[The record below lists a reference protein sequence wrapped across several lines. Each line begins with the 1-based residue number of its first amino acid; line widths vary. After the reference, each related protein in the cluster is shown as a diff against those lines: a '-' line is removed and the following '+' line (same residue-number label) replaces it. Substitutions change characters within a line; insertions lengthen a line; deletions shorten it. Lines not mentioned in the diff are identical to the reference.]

1 MRVMNQIDRDAEWL
15 EADGLGGF
23 ASGTVSGIRTRR
35 YHAVL
40 LTATTPPAGR
50 MVLVN
55 GFEAWVETP
64 RGTFAISSQ
73 RYGPDVIHPDGASR
87 IESFEYEPWPR
98 WRYKIDDDLIIEQ
111 ELFVPKGESAV
122 FISWR
127 IVAGGGDPGSDEPNS
142 TPGQPGSTPPATTL
156 RVRPFFS
163 GRDFHSTHHENGTFK
178 FVAEQSGERVR
189 FQSYDGVPAVIAH
202 SNGSYTHE
210 PTWYRNF
217 LYTEEL
223 ARGLDAVEDLA
234 SPGAFEFS
242 LSEKPAVLMLSAEP
256 VAGGAD
262 PGSSNQPASTPPATE
277 SIEARH
283 AQVRSIEQARRQNL
297 SSPLERA
304 ADAYLVN
311 RGKGKTLIAGYPW
324 FGDWGRDTFI
334 ALRGLCIATGHLE
347 DARNI
352 LVQWAATVSEG
363 MLPNRFPDQ
372 GSPRGMTPQGAP
384 SAIAAAIP
392 PGEQPE
398 FNSVDAS
405 LWYIIA
411 VNDYLQAG
419 KKQPTLADDCHTK
432 KLRAAV
438 EAILTGYNEG
448 TRFGIRT
455 DRDGLLS
462 AGEHGQQLTW
472 MDARVD
478 GREITPRIGKP
489 VEIQALWLNALAIG
503 AKFSGRW
510 EQLFEKGRAAFENK
524 FWNEHAGYL
533 ADVIDC
539 DHQSGVVDLTFR
551 PNQIFAVG
559 GLPLTLLS
567 KEKAR
572 RVVDAV
578 EMLLLTPLGLR
589 SLAPGEPGYA
599 PHYEGDSRARDSV
612 YHQGTVWPWLIGP
625 FVEAWVRVH
634 GGNAVAK
641 KKARA
646 RFLPPLHEHLN
657 HAGLGHLSEIC
668 DAEPPHTPRGC
679 PFQAWSLGELLR
691 LERSVLA
698 Y

>member
-1 MRVMNQIDRDAEWL
+1 MNPIDPNAEWL

-35 YHAVL
+35 YHALL

-50 MVLVN
+50 MVLAN
-55 GFEAWVETP
+55 GFDAWVETP
-64 RGTFAISSQ
+64 SGTVAISSQ

-87 IESFEYEPWPR
+87 IESFEYNPWPR
-98 WRYKIDDDLIIEQ
+98 WRYKIDDLVIEH
-111 ELFVPKGESAV
+111 ELFVPKGESAI
-122 FISWR
+122 FMSWKL
-127 IVAGGGDPGSDEPNS
+127 VSPND
-142 TPGQPGSTPPATTL
+142 ADL
-156 RVRPFFS
+156 KLKVRPFLS
-163 GRDFHSTHHENGTFK
+163 GRDFHSTHHENSAFHFETEQNGQRVTF
-178 FVAEQSGERVR
+178 R
-189 FQSYDGVPAVIAH
+189 SYDGVPAVIAF

-217 LYTEEL
+217 LYSEEL

-234 SPGAFEFS
+234 SPGVFEFS
-242 LSEKPAVLMLSAEP
+242 LSQKPAVLMLAAEGH
-256 VAGGAD
+256 AITD
-262 PGSSNQPASTPPATE
+262 IE

-283 AQVRSIEQARRQNL
+283 AQVRTIEQARRQYF

-304 ADAYLVN
+304 ADAYLVQ

-347 DARNI
+347 EARDI
-352 LVQWAATVSEG
+352 LLQWAGTVSEG

-372 GSPRGMTPQGAP
+372 
-384 SAIAAAIP
+384 
-392 PGEQPE
+392 GEQPE

-411 VNDYLQAG
+411 VNDYLLAAT
-419 KKQPTLADDCHTK
+419 KQPSLTDDCHTK
-432 KLRAAV
+432 ELRAAV
-438 EAILTGYNEG
+438 EAILAGYNEG
-448 TRFGIRT
+448 TRFGIRA

-489 VEIQALWLNALAIG
+489 VEIQALWLNALAVG
-503 AKFSGRW
+503 AKFSARW
-510 EQLFEKGRAAFENK
+510 ETLFEKGRAAFESK

-539 DHQSGVVDLTFR
+539 DHQPGVVDLTFR

-559 GLPLTLLS
+559 GLPLMLLS

-578 EMLLLTPLGLR
+578 EMLLLTPIGLR
-589 SLAPGEPGYA
+589 SLAPGESGI
-599 PHYEGDSRARDSV
+599 RAALSGRLARKRFCLSS
-612 YHQGTVWPWLIGP
+612 G
-625 FVEAWVRVH
+625 H
-634 GGNAVAK
+634 GLAVVD
-641 KKARA
+641 R
-646 RFLPPLHEHLN
+646 P
-657 HAGLGHLSEIC
+657 IC
-668 DAEPPHTPRGC
+668 
-679 PFQAWSLGELLR
+679 
-691 LERSVLA
+691 
-698 Y
+698 

>member
-1 MRVMNQIDRDAEWL
+1 MNPIDPNAEWL

-35 YHAVL
+35 YHALL

-50 MVLVN
+50 MVLAN
-55 GFEAWVETP
+55 GFDAWLETP
-64 RGTFAISSQ
+64 RGRFAISSQ

-87 IESFEYEPWPR
+87 IEFFEYEPWPR
-98 WRYKIDDDLIIEQ
+98 WHYKIDNELTIEQ

-127 IVAGGGDPGSDEPNS
+127 VVA
-142 TPGQPGSTPPATTL
+142 GQPGSPTPATADL
-156 RVRPFFS
+156 KLKVRPFFS
-163 GRDFHSTHHENGTFK
+163 SRDFHSTHHENGAFK
-178 FVAEQSGERVR
+178 FDAEQNGERVTFR
-189 FQSYDGVPAVIAH
+189 SYNGVPAVIGY
-202 SNGSYTHE
+202 SNGQYTHE

-217 LYTEEL
+217 LYSEEL

-234 SPGAFEFS
+234 SPGVFEFS
-242 LSEKPAVLMLSAEP
+242 LSKKPAVLMLAAET
-256 VAGGAD
+256 VAGSDG
-262 PGSSNQPASTPPATE
+262 PGLVQPASTPPATE

-283 AQVRSIEQARRQNL
+283 AQVRTIEQARRQNF

-304 ADAYLVN
+304 ADAYLVQ

-334 ALRGLCIATGHLE
+334 ALRGLCTATGHLNE
-347 DARNI
+347 AGDI
-352 LVQWAATVSEG
+352 LLQWADTVSQG

-372 GSPRGMTPQGAP
+372 
-384 SAIAAAIP
+384 
-392 PGEQPE
+392 GEQPE

-411 VNDYLQAG
+411 VNDYLLAAT
-419 KKQPTLADDCHTK
+419 KQPSLTNDCHTEE
-432 KLRAAV
+432 LRAAV
-438 EAILTGYNEG
+438 EAILAGYNEG
-448 TRFGIRT
+448 TRFGIRA

-462 AGEHGQQLTW
+462 AGERGQQLTW

-478 GREITPRIGKP
+478 GHEITPRIGKP
-489 VEIQALWLNALAIG
+489 VEIQALWLNALAVG
-503 AKFSGRW
+503 AKFSPRW
-510 EQLFEKGRAAFENK
+510 EKLFEKGCASFESK

-539 DHQSGVVDLTFR
+539 DHQAGVVDLTFR

-559 GLPLTLLS
+559 GLPLMLLS

-572 RVVDAV
+572 RIVDAV
-578 EMLLLTPLGLR
+578 ETLLLTPIGLR

-599 PHYEGDSRARDSV
+599 PHYQGDSRARDSV

-634 GGNAVAK
+634 GGDAAEK

-646 RFLPPLHEHLN
+646 RFLPPLYEHLN
-657 HAGLGHLSEIC
+657 HGGLGHISEIC

-691 LERSVLA
+691 LERIVLA
-698 Y
+698 